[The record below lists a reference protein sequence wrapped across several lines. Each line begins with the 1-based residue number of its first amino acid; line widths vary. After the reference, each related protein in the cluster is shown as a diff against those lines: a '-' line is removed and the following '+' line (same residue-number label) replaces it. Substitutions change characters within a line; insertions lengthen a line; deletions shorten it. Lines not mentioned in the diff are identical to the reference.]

1 MSSYNVLATF
11 YDELC
16 KNVEYDVRSDY
27 ISDIFYENSI
37 KGGTIIDL
45 ACGTGSMSIPLLK
58 KGYRVIGIDLSDE
71 MLEIASQRLLDIS
84 NNFSLRKG
92 KMQNFSLEEEA
103 DACICCLDSIN
114 HLNSIDEV
122 EMTFNCVYSSLKD
135 NGIFIFDVNTIYK
148 HQEILAGNTFIFD
161 EDDYYLVWD
170 NEPID
175 DRTVRIIMDIFCYN
189 GASYDRYNE
198 DFRETAYSVDE
209 LVELLQNAGFETINV
224 YDELTYESPKKNSER
239 LYFVCKKG

>member
-161 EDDYYLVWD
+161 EDDYLSL
-170 NEPID
+170 IH
-175 DRTVRIIMDIFCYN
+175 I
-189 GASYDRYNE
+189 
-198 DFRETAYSVDE
+198 
-209 LVELLQNAGFETINV
+209 
-224 YDELTYESPKKNSER
+224 
-239 LYFVCKKG
+239 